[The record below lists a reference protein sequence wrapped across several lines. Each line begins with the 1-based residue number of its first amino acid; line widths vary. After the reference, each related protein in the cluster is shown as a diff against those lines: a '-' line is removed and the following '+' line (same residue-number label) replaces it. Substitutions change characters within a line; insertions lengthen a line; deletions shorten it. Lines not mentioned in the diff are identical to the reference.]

1 MSWSVSAQGRP
12 AKVKEV
18 LAGSF
23 ESAKKG
29 TAAIP
34 EEQAG
39 VIAIETAVN
48 AQLDFAIANDVRA
61 IKVEASGSF
70 YRGTKTET
78 QSYPGGCQT
87 KLDVQ
92 AMASIE

>member
-18 LAGSF
+18 LASSF

-70 YRGTKTET
+70 YGKGP
-78 QSYPGGCQT
+78 SYSGGCQT
-87 KLDVQ
+87 KLDIQ
-92 AMASIE
+92 ALAFVE